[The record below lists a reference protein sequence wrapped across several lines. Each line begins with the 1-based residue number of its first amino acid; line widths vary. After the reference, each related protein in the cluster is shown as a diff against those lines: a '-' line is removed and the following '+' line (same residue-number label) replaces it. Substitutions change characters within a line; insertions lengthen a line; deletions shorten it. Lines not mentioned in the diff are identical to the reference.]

1 LVIKEAAER
10 TPPNR
15 RIGKK
20 RRERGIPEALKA
32 MISFEEANFP
42 TDIRHPTKEEK
53 GAENATME
61 GREYR
66 ISRATS
72 MIGTFFDRISSARRR
87 S

>member
-1 LVIKEAAER
+1 
-10 TPPNR
+10 
-15 RIGKK
+15 
-20 RRERGIPEALKA
+20 

-42 TDIRHPTKEEK
+42 IDIRHPTKEEK

-61 GREYR
+61 GSEYR